1 LNSVAKRI
9 VENIVYRRA
18 AIVVVLSGAFK
29 QVLVERY
36 KIQPRQIQVIPPG
49 VDLTF
54 FNLGPKGAARAKL
67 GLPTTTLVVLAVR
80 RLTPRM
86 GIDVLLQ
93 AWRRTTVEPR
103 VLLLV
108 GSGPDRSRLEAIAV
122 GLGLEASVR
131 FLGRVSDDTLVDL
144 YRAADTTVLPSV
156 AWEGFGLSAL
166 ESLACGTPALVS
178 DVGGLPDAVGDLDRS
193 LIVPAGDV
201 DALAAGIEA
210 AYAGKLPDAHA
221 CRRHAEK
228 FSWEAVAQRHMA
240 LYTAVWQTA
249 KATAGGRSQLP

>member
-1 LNSVAKRI
+1 
-9 VENIVYRRA
+9 
-18 AIVVVLSGAFK
+18 
-29 QVLVERY
+29 
-36 KIQPRQIQVIPPG
+36 VIPPG

-93 AWRRTTVEPR
+93 AWRRTMVEPK

-108 GSGPDRSRLEAIAV
+108 GSGPDRIRLEAMAL

-166 ESLACGTPALVS
+166 ESLACGTPAVVS
-178 DVGGLPDAVGDLDRS
+178 DVGGLPEAVGDLDPS
-193 LIVPAGDV
+193 LIVPAGDAG
-201 DALAAGIEA
+201 ALAARIEA
-210 AYAGKLPDAHA
+210 AYAGRVPNADA
-221 CRRHAEK
+221 CRQYAEG
-228 FSWEAVAQRHMA
+228 FSWKAVAERHVA
-240 LYTAVWQTA
+240 LYTAVWQNA
-249 KATAGGRSQLP
+249 KATAGRHRRLP